1 MKKIFVFALLA
12 MTAVMSANA
21 QTEENESKVQKFF
34 RLTKEAD
41 DNPKDWKAQLE
52 AGRFLL
58 DKENG
63 MHNMSQS
70 EKYYDRLYHLATDY
84 NKEIPDSVIR
94 EAGVMLMTVASDKKD
109 VDKALFYAD
118 EMLRTEKMGVTLED
132 SYFFSFSMVGW
143 MYNMLKGDDSRAL
156 VHMMAMRDRLAQKN
170 LQGVEHTDVTT
181 MMLFESLMHKY
192 REMFGDKLI
201 EMVTDGK
208 KYILIGE
215 GDWNIEKPF
224 MGWTLGRK
232 EDVTLVCDEDGKV
245 HDDIHGVMEYGFN
258 YSKEGMV
265 AKEGTTMRLI
275 TVTPERRQQL
285 VEAYHKYMKKQKNNK
300 K

>member
-1 MKKIFVFALLA
+1 MIVFF
-12 MTAVMSANA
+12 AVVCVTLQGTA
-21 QTEENESKVQKFF
+21 QTEENETKVQKYF
-34 RLTKEAD
+34 RLTKTAD
-41 DNPKDWKAQLE
+41 DNPKDWQAQVE

-63 MHNMSQS
+63 MYNMSQA

-94 EAGVMLMTVASDKKD
+94 EAGVMLMTVASDKKN

-132 SYFFSFSMVGW
+132 SYFFSFSMAGW
-143 MYNMLKGDDSRAL
+143 MYNMLKGDDPRAL

-170 LQGVEHTDVTT
+170 LQGVEHMDVTT
-181 MMLFESLMHKY
+181 MMLFESLMYKY

-224 MGWTLGRK
+224 MGWTLG
-232 EDVTLVCDEDGKV
+232 GKL
-245 HDDIHGVMEYGFN
+245 
-258 YSKEGMV
+258 K
-265 AKEGTTMRLI
+265 
-275 TVTPERRQQL
+275 
-285 VEAYHKYMKKQKNNK
+285 
-300 K
+300 